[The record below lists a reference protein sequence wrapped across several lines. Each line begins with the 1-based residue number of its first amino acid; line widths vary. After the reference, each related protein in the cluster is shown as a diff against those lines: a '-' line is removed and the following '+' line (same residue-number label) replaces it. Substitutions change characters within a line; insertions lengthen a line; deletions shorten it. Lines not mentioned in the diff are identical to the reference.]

1 MKAQDYMSEAN
12 HQHHI
17 LGNAE
22 SKGDGE
28 IRRPYWKGVHR
39 DWRIWVVVFF
49 MLVGMLM
56 YVMTEDFSVRPRSE
70 PPPAGAAGR

>member
-1 MKAQDYMSEAN
+1 MSEPN

-22 SKGDGE
+22 NKGDRE
-28 IRRPYWKGVHR
+28 IKRAYWKGVHR
-39 DWRIWVVVFF
+39 DWRIWVVVFV

-70 PPPAGAAGR
+70 PPPAGAMAK